1 MKKGNNE
8 MHPRFHSVHPTQMH
22 TPHRSLLPAGT
33 VCIGEEEGEGGW
45 KGTRLGLAL
54 RWDGG
59 EELCPLISMHD

>member
-8 MHPRFHSVHPTQMH
+8 MYPRFHSVHPMQMH
-22 TPHRSLLPAGT
+22 TPHRTLLPAGT
-33 VCIGEEEGEGGW
+33 VLYRGGGRGRGGW

-59 EELCPLISMHD
+59 GALSIEFNA